1 MGSRGGDQT
10 QEHEENPKKR
20 LTQVMDDL
28 NINKRVRAV
37 LEDSEEEYEKPFKD
51 ANELMEMI
59 DSLEEK
65 NLFLIQQG

>member
-1 MGSRGGDQT
+1 
-10 QEHEENPKKR
+10 
-20 LTQVMDDL
+20 MDDL

-65 NLFLIQQG
+65 NLFLIQ